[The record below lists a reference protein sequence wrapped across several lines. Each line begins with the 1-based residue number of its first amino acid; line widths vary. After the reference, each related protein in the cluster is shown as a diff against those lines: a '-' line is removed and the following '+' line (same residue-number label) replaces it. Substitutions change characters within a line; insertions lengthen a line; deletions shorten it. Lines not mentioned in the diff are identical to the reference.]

1 MLGAIVAKKPFS
13 RSLLA
18 KLDGFSDSKTSQRD
32 SKLVENPRGKYHTH
46 ILASSEN

>member
-1 MLGAIVAKKPFS
+1 MLGAIVAKKAFS

-18 KLDGFSDSKTSQRD
+18 KLDGD